1 MKTITASIV
10 LFVSIPTLAAAK
22 GIRTR
27 VHVVAIE
34 AHNTSYSFMLPGY
47 ARTDCSASAFGST
60 VTGGCST
67 VGQDSAGLQYTVR
80 GATLSLLLPD
90 GRMVVANCDSKTNW
104 GWSLNP
110 HRSCRVPLQG
120 TVIDAD
126 FNGSRV
132 KLKWSVS
139 LDGRKKEGETYKI
152 LGILGVRKN

>member
-10 LFVSIPTLAAAK
+10 LFVLVPALATAK

-27 VHVVAIE
+27 VRVAAVQ
-34 AHNTSYSFMLPGY
+34 AHKSSYAFMIPGY
-47 ARTDCSASAFGST
+47 ARTNCSASGFGST
-60 VTGGCST
+60 VTGGCSK
-67 VGQDSAGLQYTVR
+67 VGQDSAVLQYTVR
-80 GATLSLLLPD
+80 GATLLLLLPD
-90 GRMVVANCDSKTNW
+90 ARMVVANCDSKTNW
-104 GWSLNP
+104 GWSLNA

-126 FNGSRV
+126 FNGSKV
-132 KLKWSVS
+132 NLKWSVS